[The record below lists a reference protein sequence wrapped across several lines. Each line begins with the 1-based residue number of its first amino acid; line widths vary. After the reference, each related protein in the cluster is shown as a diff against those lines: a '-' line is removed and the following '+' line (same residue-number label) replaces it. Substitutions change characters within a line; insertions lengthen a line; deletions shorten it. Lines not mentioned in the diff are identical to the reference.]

1 MITLKRGDERE
12 LAGAILDGTERRP
25 QQLFGGYFDGTR
37 ESDALGAAYEGI
49 YRLPADA
56 TGIRP
61 KGLYKF
67 FDCLDNAVEPCPE
80 GCRKRL
86 LLDSLIVHLNDDH
99 RWSRERIAQ
108 WLQTKTVARQ

>member
-1 MITLKRGDERE
+1 MIAFTRGDEHD
-12 LAGAILDGTERRP
+12 LADLILDGASRRP
-25 QQLFGGYFDGTR
+25 QQLFGEYFEGTR
-37 ESDALGAAYEGI
+37 QSDALGAAYEGI

-61 KGLYKF
+61 RGIYKF
-67 FDCLDNAVEPCPE
+67 FACLDNSIRRCPA
-80 GCRKRL
+80 GCRKLL

-108 WLQTKTVARQ
+108 WLAGLMP